1 MGWQLARR
9 LRADAVK
16 CNSSASLDQKMSQD
30 RLRLRASALRLGP
43 SPTGTDDFEDLQDIS
58 PGELMASKGPR
69 KANGGFDLSQ
79 SPSHLLRRCVQYAN
93 DLFSREPGASDL
105 TKQQFTVLAAV
116 EQNEGMSQTDLVAIT
131 GIDRSTL
138 AEMIRRMI
146 DKGLLDRER
155 TEADQ
160 RANAVRIAMAGR
172 KALRGART
180 ASDRVERALLASLN
194 ATDRARF
201 LKMLSTVVSQAE
213 TDGSAGSEPRAKPR
227 RGR

>member
-1 MGWQLARR
+1 
-9 LRADAVK
+9 
-16 CNSSASLDQKMSQD
+16 
-30 RLRLRASALRLGP
+30 
-43 SPTGTDDFEDLQDIS
+43 
-58 PGELMASKGPR
+58 MASKGPR

-213 TDGSAGSEPRAKPR
+213 TEDSAGSEPRVKTR

>member
-1 MGWQLARR
+1 
-9 LRADAVK
+9 
-16 CNSSASLDQKMSQD
+16 
-30 RLRLRASALRLGP
+30 
-43 SPTGTDDFEDLQDIS
+43 
-58 PGELMASKGPR
+58 MASKGPR

-93 DLFSREPGASDL
+93 DLFSREPGSSDL

-160 RANAVRIAMAGR
+160 RANAVRIAMAGK
-172 KALRGART
+172 KALRGARS
-180 ASDRVERALLASLN
+180 ASDRVERALLAGLN
-194 ATDRARF
+194 AADRTRF

-213 TDGSAGSEPRAKPR
+213 SEGSSGSEPRVKAR
-227 RGR
+227 RR

>member
-1 MGWQLARR
+1 
-9 LRADAVK
+9 
-16 CNSSASLDQKMSQD
+16 
-30 RLRLRASALRLGP
+30 
-43 SPTGTDDFEDLQDIS
+43 
-58 PGELMASKGPR
+58 MASKGPR
-69 KANGGFDLSQ
+69 KADGGFDLSQ

-116 EQNEGMSQTDLVAIT
+116 EQNEGISQTDLVGLT

-155 TEADQ
+155 TESDQ
-160 RANAVRIAMAGR
+160 RANAVRIAPAGK

-180 ASDRVERALLASLN
+180 ASERVERALLANLSMN
-194 ATDRARF
+194 DRTKF
-201 LKMLSTVVSQAE
+201 LKMLAAVAAQGESTQSEARN
-213 TDGSAGSEPRAKPR
+213 AGRAR
-227 RGR
+227 RAR

>member
-1 MGWQLARR
+1 MCSAAFALK
-9 LRADAVK
+9 L
-16 CNSSASLDQKMSQD
+16 SSATLPHHMIKNHHKD
-30 RLRLRASALRLGP
+30 RLRRRAVALRLGP
-43 SPTGTDDFEDLQDIS
+43 SPTGTDDFENSQNIS

-160 RANAVRIAMAGR
+160 RANAVRIAMAGK
-172 KALRGART
+172 KALRGARS
-180 ASDRVERALLASLN
+180 ASDRVERMLLASLN
-194 ATDRARF
+194 AADRARF
-201 LKMLSTVVSQAE
+201 LKMLSSVVSQAE
-213 TDGSAGSEPRAKPR
+213 SEDSSGSETRVKTR

>member
-1 MGWQLARR
+1 
-9 LRADAVK
+9 
-16 CNSSASLDQKMSQD
+16 
-30 RLRLRASALRLGP
+30 
-43 SPTGTDDFEDLQDIS
+43 
-58 PGELMASKGPR
+58 MASKGPR

-105 TKQQFTVLAAV
+105 TKQQFTVLSAV

-146 DKGLLDRER
+146 EKGLLDRER
-155 TEADQ
+155 TESDQ
-160 RANAVRIAMAGR
+160 RANAVRIAASGK

-180 ASDRVERALLASLN
+180 ASDRVERALLSGL
-194 ATDRARF
+194 ATPDRARF
-201 LKMLSTVVSQAE
+201 LKMLSAVAAQAE
-213 TDGSAGSEPRAKPR
+213 TENPHARSETRARPR
-227 RGR
+227 RSR

>member
-1 MGWQLARR
+1 
-9 LRADAVK
+9 
-16 CNSSASLDQKMSQD
+16 
-30 RLRLRASALRLGP
+30 
-43 SPTGTDDFEDLQDIS
+43 
-58 PGELMASKGPR
+58 MASKGPR
-69 KANGGFDLSQ
+69 KTDGGFDLSQ
-79 SPSHLLRRCVQYAN
+79 APSHLLRRCVQYAN

-160 RANAVRIAMAGR
+160 RANAVRIAMAGK

-180 ASDRVERALLASLN
+180 ASDRVERTLLASLN
-194 ATDRARF
+194 NADRARF
-201 LKMLSTVVSQAE
+201 FKMLSTMVSHAE
-213 TDGSAGSEPRAKPR
+213 SEDSAANEPRGKTR